1 MSTQERRRRE
11 LAERELRFLS
21 ATRGLISEDG
31 LLSLQMCRIA
41 EKCDYAV
48 GTLYQHFVSKED
60 LLVALAAECVQE
72 RERLF
77 RRVYDWA
84 GSTRER
90 MLGFAAADA
99 YYVRRNPDSFRLI
112 QFAMTEV
119 VWEAA
124 PETRR
129 QVFLDTC
136 QPLGELTRGVVMDA
150 IDNGDLEPGG
160 LNPAEVCLG
169 PWSMVSGMHMITH
182 TAGLLEQQRV
192 AGDPY
197 RLLLRHCNALLNGM
211 GWKPLLDVADSRALD
226 ALYERICREVLDEGP
241 EA

>member
-11 LAERELRFLS
+11 LAERELRFLA
-21 ATRGLISEDG
+21 ATRGLICEDG
-31 LLSLQMCRIA
+31 LLNLQMSRIA

-72 RERLF
+72 REKLF
-77 RRVYDWA
+77 RRVYEWA

-99 YYVRRNPDSFRLI
+99 YHVRREPESFRLV

-124 PETRR
+124 PEARR

-136 QPLGELTRGVVMDA
+136 HPLGELTRGLVLDA
-150 IDNGDLEPGG
+150 IENGDLDAGG
-160 LNPAEVCLG
+160 RSAAEICLG
-169 PWSMVSGMHMITH
+169 PWSMVSGMHMIAH
-182 TAGLLEQQRV
+182 TAGLLEQQQI

-197 RLLLRHCNALLNGM
+197 RLLMRHCNALLNGM
-211 GWKPLLDVADSRALD
+211 GWKPLLDVSDSQALD
-226 ALYERICREVLDEGP
+226 ALYERICREVLHESP